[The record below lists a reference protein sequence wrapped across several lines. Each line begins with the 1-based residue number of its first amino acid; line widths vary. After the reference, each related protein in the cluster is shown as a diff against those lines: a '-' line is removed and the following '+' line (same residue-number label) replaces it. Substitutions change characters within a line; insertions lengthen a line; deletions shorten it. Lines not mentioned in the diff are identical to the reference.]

1 MGRTERC
8 GLLMFGWA
16 DSPGGD
22 RSGVRR
28 IKFQF
33 IVQFTLLQ
41 TTTSN
46 PCGGPYFLV
55 TEQES
60 KQRTQLRGGFE
71 LFAPAN
77 KATSPKNP
85 TRPAL
90 GVGI

>member
-1 MGRTERC
+1 MEEGKIHAEKY
-8 GLLMFGWA
+8 G
-16 DSPGGD
+16 
-22 RSGVRR
+22 
-28 IKFQF
+28 F

-41 TTTSN
+41 TATSN
-46 PCGGPYFLV
+46 PCREPYFLV

-60 KQRTQLRGGFE
+60 KQRSQLRGGFE

-85 TRPAL
+85 SRPAL